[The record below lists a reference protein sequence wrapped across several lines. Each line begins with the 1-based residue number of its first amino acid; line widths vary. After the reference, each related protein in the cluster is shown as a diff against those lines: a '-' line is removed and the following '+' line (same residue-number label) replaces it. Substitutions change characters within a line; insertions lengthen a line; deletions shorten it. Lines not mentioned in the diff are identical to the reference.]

1 MLSNLTILRDFQK
14 KFNIM
19 KKLILFV
26 LLSFVMSYNLSY
38 SQSDDS
44 MESWNT
50 YKTPGHV
57 HEMLAKATG
66 NWNITTKFWLT
77 PGSDAFTSK
86 GTSSA
91 EMIMGG
97 LFLKTTDKIE
107 GMGNYRN
114 GSAIIGYDN
123 SAKVSQKIYIDD
135 YGSGMLYMTGTW
147 DEATKTVTYKGQ
159 MMDHD
164 KDAYVD
170 VSETM
175 TFNGDTMIL
184 KAFRPDS
191 KGNQFQYLEFVFT
204 R

>member
-1 MLSNLTILRDFQK
+1 
-14 KFNIM
+14 M
-19 KKLILFV
+19 KRLILFV
-26 LLSFVMSYNLSY
+26 LLSFVMSHNSSY

-44 MESWNT
+44 MQSWIT
-50 YKTPGHV
+50 YKTPGPV

-66 NWNITTKFWLT
+66 NWNIATKFWLT
-77 PGSDAFTSK
+77 PGSDYFTSK
-86 GTSSA
+86 GTSYA

-107 GMGNYRN
+107 GMGNFRN

-123 SAKVSQKIYIDD
+123 SAKISQKIYIDD
-135 YGSGMLYMTGTW
+135 YGSGMLYMEGTW
-147 DEATKTVTYKGQ
+147 DDATKTVTYKGK

-164 KDAYVD
+164 LDAFVD
-170 VSETM
+170 ATETM

-184 KAFRPDS
+184 KAYRPDS